1 MQTDAPISP
10 YVQVLNMT
18 GGKNLTIQDG
28 GWILQADCVP
38 MGSDLLLVGKGGM
51 QVSTSIHTGQR
62 TVLEYLIDPFLDA
75 RDRALQER

>member
-1 MQTDAPISP
+1 MQTDAPVSP
-10 YVQVLNMT
+10 GVQVLNMT
-18 GGKNLTIQDG
+18 SGKNLTIHDG
-28 GWILQADCVP
+28 GWILQADFVAL
-38 MGSDLLLVGKGGM
+38 GSDLLLVSKGGM